1 MTSDLLAVVAIL
13 YAFVSSVVVVL
24 IAGWS
29 SSYRSTEEPH
39 VIRSETV
46 PAFVSLRERGFTIPE
61 LMMALGIASIL
72 MAVAVPPL
80 MSMVAA
86 QRVKTA
92 TFDLYSAMS
101 YARNEAIKRNAVVTI
116 APRNGA
122 FSNGYDL
129 VVAGMTLRSQVGS
142 PGISISSPPGVP
154 LAFDGYGRLTAPT
167 RYQME
172 LTSGSVGATPKRCL
186 VINAS
191 GLPAIRVDNNH
202 DGNCIN
208 G

>member
-1 MTSDLLAVVAIL
+1 MTTELLAVVAIL

-29 SSYRSTEEPH
+29 SSYRSAEEPR
-39 VIRSETV
+39 VVRGETV
-46 PAFVSLRERGFTIPE
+46 PAFMAGRQRGFTMTE
-61 LMMALGIASIL
+61 LMVTVGIAAIL
-72 MAVAVPPL
+72 TAVAAPPL
-80 MSMVAA
+80 MAMIAS

-101 YARNEAIKRNAVVTI
+101 YARSEAIKRNAVVTI
-116 APRNGA
+116 TPRNGA

-142 PGISISSPPGVP
+142 PGISISSPAGVP

-186 VINAS
+186 VVNAS